1 MVKELNLFSVCVCV
15 VVSIPDAI
23 FTLSVTSQVS
33 EGGVATVTL
42 LGPRGQSGGEVEVR
56 VSTVDGNATGG
67 VDFDPL
73 SEVSLTAGDSVDI
86 QIFDNSVFEGDKVF
100 SVVAELITIGRVGI
114 SPSVATI
121 TIVDN
126 EDPPRGLVIDTLCH
140 DKFSQTCAGRA
151 V

>member
-1 MVKELNLFSVCVCV
+1 MCGF
-15 VVSIPDAI
+15 VSIPDAI
-23 FTLSVTSQVS
+23 FTLSATPRVS

-42 LGPRGQSGGEVEVR
+42 LAPRGQSGGEVEVR

-73 SEVSLTAGDSVDI
+73 SEVSLTVGDSVDI

-100 SVVAELITIGRVGI
+100 SVVAELVTVGRVGI

-126 EDPPRGLVIDTLCH
+126 EDPPRGMVIDTLCQ
-140 DKFSQTCAGRA
+140 FSQTCAGSNREGG
-151 V
+151 VRS